1 MSSCDD
7 IDEKSNLPR
16 HRMRSLSL
24 PQLLS
29 CHLKGAAP
37 QITNILSYN
46 SHYSE
51 LSALDKMVGF
61 NGKPHL
67 GCDRYGVTKEE
78 EEEEEEREVEEEGDT
93 FDDRILSI
101 RYADKAVEA
110 YDIPD
115 VISQEDSSSAEPELY
130 CFEDFVPGIDE
141 VPTAL
146 MVSPKGR
153 AGLSRSDSLFTPTI
167 TGKAAGRELQ
177 RSKTLPI
184 IRSPV
189 TTSTESNES
198 AATGQFLT
206 QEANDKNVWLRTPS
220 PDSSEYSGSCDSGS
234 GRNLARSKSQKS
246 RPRSL
251 SRERRRIFHKN
262 PANKAEGSA
271 WNFDDDTDSTA
282 SSETM
287 TSGASEEGASHQRP
301 SSQLF
306 YTTPPKANMVR
317 NQDEKRLE
325 SSGGIYKIG
334 RRLSQKDK
342 GKDNLWQQRQRSV
355 SLDCGDGRKIKIF
368 MSDNETTGVADV
380 PAILPTSPGV
390 PAHMLNFS
398 AMNSANRPKTLTVA
412 TPKKRGSTCSESDV
426 ITPNRLYDKKK
437 TDRERKGSPE
447 SQALFEAVEQQNID
461 LAKTVLE
468 AGGLHINSTNSE
480 GLTPLDV
487 AVMTNNI
494 PMAKMLL
501 LHGARESPLFQRNI
515 DSRSDRLDALVSEA
529 EKRVVDLSAII
540 LNTSTNNG
548 YISNT
553 QQKENERQLNHWEFR
568 HKLLK
573 RMKAGYDHAR
583 VPDPPSCV
591 SLSVASSSSL
601 QVRFDEPLNH
611 NGAVVTKYKVEWSCF
626 ENFVPLAGDQIVED
640 MRHLEYEVPGLV
652 KGNKYYIRV
661 SAWNMKGYS
670 PFTSAQPTYAVPS
683 SWRDVDGSMASRT
696 NGKLE
701 HLAGIFSNVKQ
712 LRPAD
717 ASELKENA
725 GGDSPQQR
733 KRKSLKNLFTS
744 APKFQKALKRGVYMA
759 CLLYNGD
766 KVFVTSDEQLPV
778 VEVDENFAG
787 PAVYNDLH
795 WLMKIS
801 CNWDDVKSFRQDMDK
816 NTSAGTMHFR
826 NKLLQAI
833 SVLQSALGFNELGQF
848 HHKPLKDINGSIILT
863 TVNDVKEIKSVSLGS
878 GKWVNSAKLLRRTS
892 TPNSG
897 GSSTDSTD
905 SMDILVNSMS
915 EMVTYHQ
922 ASTVPLSKGLY
933 LGYLKVQ
940 VSVELIQ
947 LLVPSKAPNNLP
959 NVRLR
964 SCPNISKEEWEWLQE
979 VSSGR
984 STASSTTSQRRFQR
998 ELIDGADKLFDMLD
1012 IPENLANIHRIYDL
1026 EVVEVSSDVTFLL
1039 LLPPIENVCIVPGQA
1054 DDLASKR
1061 DFMLLPV
1068 KVFET
1073 IHLNTYQSQLLSKY
1087 SRLSSLLEMDLALA
1101 QQAQREAFSS
1111 GELSS
1116 AKLRVDKLNTLQ
1128 QHLDFAWKS
1137 TRWVMDIITYAR
1149 DKSVHGGT
1157 HVSLIT
1163 NIGKEKDEPDFHGKT
1178 NGKILDNNNSQP
1190 SCGSSACDSNEISV
1204 GKDNRKIAKFYDPT
1218 EDVQR
1223 TNGHIQKERECTPT
1237 EVKSPIS
1244 NSPES
1249 STGSSGIL
1257 EVYAAYETGLSKGT
1271 RVRLH
1276 VTSRT
1281 TAREVVH
1288 LVVKHLNKALVMKG
1302 KSGPT
1307 YSEEKI
1313 VDFCLVAVIGARERI
1328 LRDDYQPLRLQNPW
1342 TKGRLFVRSKNN
1354 LLAAIQQ
1361 GHATEV

>member
-1 MSSCDD
+1 METESDIILNPQDSESMSLLWQRLYRKWKAWKKA
-7 IDEKSNLPR
+7 ELAVATLLMNLSNKKRKNKL
-16 HRMRSLSL
+16 
-24 PQLLS
+24 
-29 CHLKGAAP
+29 
-37 QITNILSYN
+37 
-46 SHYSE
+46 
-51 LSALDKMVGF
+51 
-61 NGKPHL
+61 
-67 GCDRYGVTKEE
+67 
-78 EEEEEEREVEEEGDT
+78 
-93 FDDRILSI
+93 
-101 RYADKAVEA
+101 
-110 YDIPD
+110 
-115 VISQEDSSSAEPELY
+115 
-130 CFEDFVPGIDE
+130 
-141 VPTAL
+141 
-146 MVSPKGR
+146 
-153 AGLSRSDSLFTPTI
+153 
-167 TGKAAGRELQ
+167 KAAGRELQ

-189 TTSTESNES
+189 TTPPESIET
-198 AATGQFLT
+198 AASGQFLT
-206 QEANDKNVWLRTPS
+206 QHTHDKNVWLRTPS
-220 PDSSEYSGSCDSGS
+220 PDSSEYSGSCDSGCS
-234 GRNLARSKSQKS
+234 KTLVRSKSQKS

-262 PANKAEGSA
+262 PANHADGSA

-287 TSGASEEGASHQRP
+287 TSGASEEGAGLQRP

-325 SSGGIYKIG
+325 SSGGLYKIG

-368 MSDNETTGVADV
+368 MSDNENTGVADV
-380 PAILPTSPGV
+380 PAILPTSPGL
-390 PAHMLNFS
+390 PANMLNFGG
-398 AMNSANRPKTLTVA
+398 AMNSPNRPRTLTVA
-412 TPKKRGSTCSESDV
+412 TPKKRGSTSSESDV

-437 TDRERKGSPE
+437 ADRERKGSPE

-480 GLTPLDV
+480 GLTALDV

-501 LHGARESPLFQRNI
+501 LHGARESPLFQKNV

-626 ENFVPLAGDQIVED
+626 EDFVPLAGDQIIED

-652 KGNKYYIRV
+652 KGNKYYVRV

-670 PFTSAQPTYAVPS
+670 PYTTAQPTYAVPS
-683 SWRDVDGSMASRT
+683 SWRDVEGSMASRT

-717 ASELKENA
+717 ASELKENV
-725 GGDSPQQR
+725 GSDSPQQR

-766 KVFVTSDEQLPV
+766 KVFVTSDDQLPV

-833 SVLQSALGFNELGQF
+833 SVLQSALGINELGQF

-863 TVNDVKEIKSVSLGS
+863 TVNDVKEMKSVSLSS
-878 GKWVNSAKLLRRTS
+878 GKWVNFAKLLRRTS

-897 GSSTDSTD
+897 GSSTETSD

-915 EMVTYHQ
+915 EMVAYHQ
-922 ASTVPLSKGLY
+922 TSTVPLSKGLY

-947 LLVPSKAPNNLP
+947 LLVPNKAPNNLP
-959 NVRLR
+959 NVKLR
-964 SCPNISKEEWEWLQE
+964 GCPNISKEEWEWLQD
-979 VSSGR
+979 VSAGR
-984 STASSTTSQRRFQR
+984 STSSSTTAQLNFQR
-998 ELIDGADKLFDMLD
+998 ELVNGSEKLFDMLD
-1012 IPENLANIHRIYDL
+1012 IPENLAKIHRVYDL

-1073 IHLNTYQSQLLSKY
+1073 VHLNTYQSQLLSKY

-1157 HVSLIT
+1157 QVSRIT
-1163 NIGKEKDEPDFHGKT
+1163 TTGMDPGTQEFHGKG
-1178 NGKILDNNNSQP
+1178 NSKILDNNNSQP

-1223 TNGHIQKERECTPT
+1223 TNGHIQKDHECTPT
-1237 EVKSPIS
+1237 EVKSPIT
-1244 NSPES
+1244 NSPDS
-1249 STGSSGIL
+1249 LPGSSGIL
-1257 EVYAAYETGLSKGT
+1257 EVYAAYDTGLSKGT

-1307 YSEEKI
+1307 YPEDKI
-1313 VDFCLVAVIGARERI
+1313 SDFCLVAVIGARERI

>member
-1 MSSCDD
+1 M
-7 IDEKSNLPR
+7 IMEIHKFAKSVLGQR
-16 HRMRSLSL
+16 KTKMQDLQRAGSWKAKKDGEHLMLARCRS
-24 PQLLS
+24 Q
-29 CHLKGAAP
+29 
-37 QITNILSYN
+37 
-46 SHYSE
+46 
-51 LSALDKMVGF
+51 GF
-61 NGKPHL
+61 NGL
-67 GCDRYGVTKEE
+67 
-78 EEEEEEREVEEEGDT
+78 
-93 FDDRILSI
+93 
-101 RYADKAVEA
+101 
-110 YDIPD
+110 
-115 VISQEDSSSAEPELY
+115 
-130 CFEDFVPGIDE
+130 
-141 VPTAL
+141 
-146 MVSPKGR
+146 
-153 AGLSRSDSLFTPTI
+153 
-167 TGKAAGRELQ
+167 
-177 RSKTLPI
+177 
-184 IRSPV
+184 
-189 TTSTESNES
+189 STENE
-198 AATGQFLT
+198 
-206 QEANDKNVWLRTPS
+206 ENDKEYQPTPS
-220 PDSSEYSGSCDSGS
+220 FQILP
-234 GRNLARSKSQKS
+234 NLPPM
-246 RPRSL
+246 RPR
-251 SRERRRIFHKN
+251 
-262 PANKAEGSA
+262 SA

-325 SSGGIYKIG
+325 SSGGLYKIG

-368 MSDNETTGVADV
+368 MSENENTGVADV
-380 PAILPTSPGV
+380 QSLLPTSPGL
-390 PAHMLNFS
+390 PAHLLNFG
-398 AMNSANRPKTLTVA
+398 AMNTPNRPKTLTVA
-412 TPKKRGSTCSESDV
+412 TPKKRGSTSSEADV

-437 TDRERKGSPE
+437 TDRERRGSPE
-447 SQALFEAVEQQNID
+447 SQALFDAVEQQNID
-461 LAKTVLE
+461 LAKTVLDV
-468 AGGLHINSTNSE
+468 GGLHINSTNSE

-501 LHGARESPLFQRNI
+501 LHGARESPLFQKYVN
-515 DSRSDRLDALVSEA
+515 SRSDRLDALVSEA

-548 YISNT
+548 YVSNT

-626 ENFVPLAGDQIVED
+626 EDFMPLAGDQIVED
-640 MRHLEYEVPGLV
+640 MRHLEYEVPSLV

-670 PFTSAQPTYAVPS
+670 PFTPTKPTYAVPS
-683 SWRDVDGSMASRT
+683 SWRDVEGSMASRT
-696 NGKLE
+696 DGKLE

-712 LRPAD
+712 HRPAD
-717 ASELKENA
+717 ASELKESS

-733 KRKSLKNLFTS
+733 KRKSIKNLFTS

-759 CLLYNGD
+759 CLLYSGD
-766 KVFVTSDEQLPV
+766 KVFVTSDDQLPV
-778 VEVDENFAG
+778 MEVDENFAG

-833 SVLQSALGFNELGQF
+833 SVLQSALGVNDLGQF

-863 TVNDVKEIKSVSLGS
+863 TVSDVKEMKSVCLSS

-905 SMDILVNSMS
+905 SMDILVNSLS
-915 EMVTYHQ
+915 EMVVYHQ
-922 ASTVPLSKGLY
+922 TSTVPLAKGLY

-959 NVRLR
+959 NVKLR
-964 SCPNISKEEWEWLQE
+964 NCPNISKEEWEWLQD

-984 STASSTTSQRRFQR
+984 QTTAKPHFQK
-998 ELIDGADKLFDMLD
+998 ELMNGSERLFDMLD
-1012 IPENLANIHRIYDL
+1012 IPENLAKMHRIYDL

-1054 DDLASKR
+1054 DDLALKR

-1073 IHLNTYQSQLLSKY
+1073 IHLNTYQTRLLSKY

-1116 AKLRVDKLNTLQ
+1116 AKSRVDKLNTLQ
-1128 QHLDFAWKS
+1128 QHLDSAWKS

-1157 HVSLIT
+1157 PVSLIMST
-1163 NIGKEKDEPDFHGKT
+1163 DKETDTPNFHGKS
-1178 NGKILDNNNSQP
+1178 NRKILDNNNSQP
-1190 SCGSSACDSNEISV
+1190 SCGSTACDSNEISV

-1218 EDVQR
+1218 EEVQR
-1223 TNGHIQKERECTPT
+1223 TNGHIQKGRESTPT
-1237 EVKSPIS
+1237 ESKSPVS
-1244 NSPES
+1244 NPPDS
-1249 STGSSGIL
+1249 STNSSGIL

-1307 YSEEKI
+1307 YSEDKI